1 MRIIDLLDKKSI
13 NLNLKSTDKTSVI
26 NEDKTFYLG
35 MNDRVFK
42 EIFLKEEN
50 KDLLSALLYTSL
62 KVSVNKMSLL
72 NSERIEGNV
81 SVRRKTLDVLLE
93 TDSELIGIEVNSSNQ
108 KYIRAR
114 NFAFFSDM
122 ISHHVGV
129 GQVYDEVTQF
139 IQINYTSGI
148 TKDPKECRVYKI
160 QDDDRLLFIRN
171 AFIYEIN
178 IDRIVKFWYD
188 EHEEKIKKYK
198 YIMMLGLPLEE
209 LEKLYA
215 KTKDRMVKKF
225 MEEVQKVNEDPRFRE
240 YMTKEQDQEKIQ
252 NTLIMEATEIG
263 EQRGE
268 KQKAI
273 EIAKKMLEK
282 YSVEEIKGLTGLNDQ
297 EIHTLSKHSL
307 KNSIV

>member
-1 MRIIDLLDKKSI
+1 
-13 NLNLKSTDKTSVI
+13 
-26 NEDKTFYLG
+26 

-297 EIHTLSKHSL
+297 EIHKLSKHSL

>member
-1 MRIIDLLDKKSI
+1 M
-13 NLNLKSTDKTSVI
+13 KTSVL

-122 ISHHVGV
+122 ISHHVGI

-209 LEKLYA
+209 LKKLYA

-297 EIHTLSKHSL
+297 EIHKLSKHSL

>member
-1 MRIIDLLDKKSI
+1 M
-13 NLNLKSTDKTSVI
+13 KTSVL

-122 ISHHVGV
+122 ISHHVGI

-209 LEKLYA
+209 LKKLYA

-225 MEEVQKVNEDPRFRE
+225 MEEVQKVNEEPRFRE

-297 EIHTLSKHSL
+297 EIHKLSKHSL

>member
-1 MRIIDLLDKKSI
+1 M
-13 NLNLKSTDKTSVI
+13 KTSVL

-108 KYIRAR
+108 KYIRAC

-297 EIHTLSKHSL
+297 EIHKLSKHSL

>member
-1 MRIIDLLDKKSI
+1 M
-13 NLNLKSTDKTSVI
+13 KTSVL

-122 ISHHVGV
+122 ISHHVGI

-209 LEKLYA
+209 LEKQYA

-297 EIHTLSKHSL
+297 EIHKLSKHSL

>member
-1 MRIIDLLDKKSI
+1 
-13 NLNLKSTDKTSVI
+13 
-26 NEDKTFYLG
+26 
-35 MNDRVFK
+35 
-42 EIFLKEEN
+42 
-50 KDLLSALLYTSL
+50 
-62 KVSVNKMSLL
+62 
-72 NSERIEGNV
+72 
-81 SVRRKTLDVLLE
+81 
-93 TDSELIGIEVNSSNQ
+93 
-108 KYIRAR
+108 
-114 NFAFFSDM
+114 
-122 ISHHVGV
+122 
-129 GQVYDEVTQF
+129 
-139 IQINYTSGI
+139 
-148 TKDPKECRVYKI
+148 
-160 QDDDRLLFIRN
+160 
-171 AFIYEIN
+171 
-178 IDRIVKFWYD
+178 
-188 EHEEKIKKYK
+188 
-198 YIMMLGLPLEE
+198 MLGLPLEE

-297 EIHTLSKHSL
+297 EIHKLSKHSL

>member
-1 MRIIDLLDKKSI
+1 M
-13 NLNLKSTDKTSVI
+13 KTSVL

-209 LEKLYA
+209 LKKLYA

-297 EIHTLSKHSL
+297 EIHKLSKHSL

>member
-1 MRIIDLLDKKSI
+1 M
-13 NLNLKSTDKTSVI
+13 KTSVL

-122 ISHHVGV
+122 ISHHVGI

-297 EIHTLSKHSL
+297 EIHKLSKHSL

>member
-1 MRIIDLLDKKSI
+1 M
-13 NLNLKSTDKTSVI
+13 KTSVL

-139 IQINYTSGI
+139 IQINI
-148 TKDPKECRVYKI
+148 KDP
-160 QDDDRLLFIRN
+160 
-171 AFIYEIN
+171 
-178 IDRIVKFWYD
+178 
-188 EHEEKIKKYK
+188 
-198 YIMMLGLPLEE
+198 
-209 LEKLYA
+209 
-215 KTKDRMVKKF
+215 
-225 MEEVQKVNEDPRFRE
+225 
-240 YMTKEQDQEKIQ
+240 
-252 NTLIMEATEIG
+252 
-263 EQRGE
+263 
-268 KQKAI
+268 
-273 EIAKKMLEK
+273 
-282 YSVEEIKGLTGLNDQ
+282 
-297 EIHTLSKHSL
+297 
-307 KNSIV
+307 

>member
-1 MRIIDLLDKKSI
+1 
-13 NLNLKSTDKTSVI
+13 
-26 NEDKTFYLG
+26 
-35 MNDRVFK
+35 
-42 EIFLKEEN
+42 
-50 KDLLSALLYTSL
+50 
-62 KVSVNKMSLL
+62 MSLL

-122 ISHHVGV
+122 ISHHVGI

-297 EIHTLSKHSL
+297 EIHKLSKHSL

>member
-1 MRIIDLLDKKSI
+1 M
-13 NLNLKSTDKTSVI
+13 KTSVL

-297 EIHTLSKHSL
+297 EIHKLSKHSL

>member
-1 MRIIDLLDKKSI
+1 M
-13 NLNLKSTDKTSVI
+13 KTSVL

-139 IQINYTSGI
+139 IQIN

-297 EIHTLSKHSL
+297 EIHKLSKHSL